1 MGTKLAVAQF
11 DPMRG
16 NIEANLARIASFVW
30 VAREQGAQAVLFPE
44 LFTTGASFISD
55 DTSAALSAW
64 DVAEPVPGRTTEHLA
79 ELAAE
84 HAVLIYGSIL
94 EKRGDRIYN
103 TGVFLSPSQGL
114 LAAYRKI
121 HLTPREKRI
130 LTPGTEP
137 VVVDTDLG
145 RIGLTVC
152 NDIMFPEY
160 IRGLVLQGAQ
170 FIFTPSVF
178 WKPVPSAANEWS
190 LGPWHAQA
198 VALVRAMENAVCVV
212 MSLGLGVDGE
222 MMGYGHSLIVSP
234 WGKILASLGEGE
246 GVTTAEVPMD
256 RLGEWREIAPFLAD
270 RKVELYR
277 RMLAP

>member
-1 MGTKLAVAQF
+1 MGTKLAVAQV
-11 DPMRG
+11 DPVPG
-16 NIEANLARIASFVW
+16 NIEANLARIADFVQT
-30 VAREQGAQAVLFPE
+30 AKQQGAQAVLFPE
-44 LFTTGASFISD
+44 LFTTGASFISEH
-55 DTSAALSAW
+55 TSAALDAR
-64 DVAEPVPGRTTEHLA
+64 DVAEPVPGHSTEHLA

-84 HAVLIYGSIL
+84 NAIIIYGSIL
-94 EKRGDRIYN
+94 EQRGDRIYN
-103 TGVFLSPSQGL
+103 TGVLLSPSQGL

-137 VVVDTDLG
+137 IAVDTDVG

-178 WKPVPSAANEWS
+178 WKPVPSAANECS
-190 LGPWHAQA
+190 LGPWHARA
-198 VALVRAMENAVCVV
+198 VAVTRAMENAVCVV

-222 MMGYGHSLIVSP
+222 MIGYGHSLIVSP

-256 RLGEWREIAPFLAD
+256 RLGEWRGIAPFLAD

-277 RMLAP
+277 RMLAI